1 MNSIKKIYQEKY
13 QRVLVTGGAGFIG
26 SCLIRELLKTTN
38 SKIFNLDVLS
48 YSSDLTSINSTLK
61 EYEINQKRYEHLLVD
76 LKNFEDVNKAINYS
90 NPDLIFHLA
99 AESHV
104 DRSIDNPKPFI
115 KNNIIGTLNLLE
127 ISNIYYQNLSESKKN
142 GFRLINISTDE
153 VYGSLDNM
161 SLFNEESKYNPTS
174 PYSASKASSDHLV
187 NAWYHTY
194 GLPTITTNCS
204 NNFGPWQF
212 PEKLIPLTINKALSK
227 QNIPLYG
234 DGKNIRD
241 WLFVEDH
248 VNALLKLSFLGK
260 LGNKYCIGG
269 YKELTNLEIVES
281 ICEKLDILRPINHSY
296 KEFISFVKDRPGHDF
311 RYAIDAT
318 KIEKDISWKAK
329 TKFSIA
335 LEKTIIWY
343 LNNQSWCE
351 KVFKKSGYKGERV
364 GLQNNLF

>member
-1 MNSIKKIYQEKY
+1 MNSIKKIYQEKF

-26 SCLIRELLKTTN
+26 SCLIRELLKISN
-38 SKIFNLDVLS
+38 SKIFNLDILS

-61 EYEINQKRYEHLLVD
+61 TYEIDEKRYEHLHVD
-76 LKNFEDVNKAINYS
+76 LKNYEDVNKALNYS

-104 DRSIDNPKPFI
+104 DRSIDKPIPFI

-127 ISNIYYQNLSESKKN
+127 ISNKHYKNLIESRKN
-142 GFRLINISTDE
+142 SFRLINISTDE
-153 VYGSLDNM
+153 VYGSLDHHG
-161 SLFNEESKYNPTS
+161 LFNEKSRYNPTS

-187 NAWYHTY
+187 NAWFHTY
-194 GLPTITTNCS
+194 ELPVITSNCS

-212 PEKLIPLTINKALSK
+212 PEKLIPLTINKALSR
-227 QNIPLYG
+227 QNIPIYG

-248 VNALLKLSFLGK
+248 VNALIELSILGK
-260 LGNKYCIGG
+260 LGNQYCIGG
-269 YKELTNLEIVES
+269 YKEITNLKIVES
-281 ICEKLDILRPINHSY
+281 ICEKLDIFRPINYSY
-296 KEFISFVKDRPGHDF
+296 KELITFVKDRPGHDF
-311 RYAIDAT
+311 RYAIDAK

-329 TKFSIA
+329 TEFPKA

-343 LNNQSWCE
+343 LENQSWCE
-351 KVFKKSGYKGERV
+351 KVLKKSGYSCERV
-364 GLQNNLF
+364 GLKNNLI